1 MERTGMNGTM
11 ERDREAT
18 EGRLLTAVGE
28 LIRESGFERIGVNA
42 VAERAGVSKILI
54 YRYFGSVDGLLAA
67 YVRRNDFWLN
77 LPIEL
82 PAREHLSAYLKA
94 MFRAQI
100 ERLRSDATLRRLY
113 RWELSSDN
121 PLIAE
126 LRSRRERIGRELIA
140 GVARATG
147 CPESQVA
154 VTAAMASAS
163 VTYLALL
170 GDCCPVYNGIDL
182 REDAGWER
190 IARQIDASV
199 ESLNER

>member
-1 MERTGMNGTM
+1 MKMNGTT

-18 EGRLLTAVGE
+18 ERRLLETVGE
-28 LIRESGFERIGVNA
+28 LVREKGFERIGVNA

-77 LPIEL
+77 LPQEL
-82 PAREHLSAYLKA
+82 PPREQLPACLKA

-100 ERLRSDATLRRLY
+100 ERLRTDATLRRLY
-113 RWELSSDN
+113 RWELTADN
-121 PLIAE
+121 PLIDE

-147 CPESQVA
+147 RGQAQVA
-154 VTAAMASAS
+154 VAAAMVSAS

-170 GDCCPVYNGIDL
+170 ADGCPVYNGIDL

-190 IARQIDASV
+190 IARQIDREV
-199 ESLNER
+199 DRLFE